1 MNMKQTPK
9 PLRIQAIANSAIDSP
24 LRRRSGIHVVTAS
37 PVELSNTIND
47 DNEERRLSRRIEEE
61 SFTDS
66 SSNLIQETEALNMC
80 LQLHSDNKISK
91 DNAWSVSIIDT
102 WSKLIKKHHKTLQN
116 FQIAGSTLEASTRV
130 YSLRVDSVYND
141 VIRMS
146 SELSRQSAKALNK
159 KITNNQDDDDRD
171 QDDADK
177 ENNTTVINTQNP
189 ATKSKK
195 RKNISTVTK
204 NKDTLNCIMDTN
216 PFIDPFFAKLNSIV
230 GDINSSN
237 RLMQNIIP
245 THNSLLKLRQNLH
258 FWDDTPAPEFDLDME
273 PEYDNI
279 PKDIKITSNPMP
291 SLVANVGLHPGL
303 KGYLFSNDQFEEG
316 EDEQRTEQDILNHT
330 TAINSSHMEL
340 QFDIN
345 AEVEPIAME
354 KSFVMDFG
362 DMVDDDFD
370 DLNGED
376 MIAINRCKGLQR
388 QQIVIEDMQPECVS
402 TLEYSY
408 RPLDIID
415 QFWAGPSHWKF
426 RHSRKTHSVG
436 ARTSNGADH
445 DAVVTHQQKQKVVRK
460 RKIVKN
466 TSVLLEDVFNI
477 DNINTFVSKTQKLRC
492 TTITLQT
499 LTKKWD
505 SKKLKLPMDY
515 KSPSDFFD
523 RFQHAPNF
531 HPKNNPNITLT
542 PADDADAIEYNYDNE
557 NDRNYCSRVVDASDT
572 ETETTD
578 VCGQDHFEPIDN
590 DLMVNQTLDV
600 IPDYFAGAPD
610 KIEKINIAFSKRA
623 KTVDMKQLKTCCWKL
638 INDKKP
644 NDECPDNQ
652 IQFTVLLNEL
662 PKVLSKTMAE
672 NTSMSL
678 AFYSV
683 LHLCNEKSLML
694 SRESENLNDFDID
707 FKI

>member
-1 MNMKQTPK
+1 
-9 PLRIQAIANSAIDSP
+9 
-24 LRRRSGIHVVTAS
+24 
-37 PVELSNTIND
+37 
-47 DNEERRLSRRIEEE
+47 
-61 SFTDS
+61 
-66 SSNLIQETEALNMC
+66 
-80 LQLHSDNKISK
+80 
-91 DNAWSVSIIDT
+91 
-102 WSKLIKKHHKTLQN
+102 
-116 FQIAGSTLEASTRV
+116 
-130 YSLRVDSVYND
+130 
-141 VIRMS
+141 
-146 SELSRQSAKALNK
+146 
-159 KITNNQDDDDRD
+159 
-171 QDDADK
+171 
-177 ENNTTVINTQNP
+177 
-189 ATKSKK
+189 
-195 RKNISTVTK
+195 
-204 NKDTLNCIMDTN
+204 MDTN
-216 PFIDPFFAKLNSIV
+216 PFTDPFFAKLNSIV

-245 THNSLLKLRQNLH
+245 THNSLLKLRQNLQ
-258 FWDDTPAPEFDLDME
+258 FWDATPVPEFDLDME
-273 PEYDNI
+273 PDYDNV
-279 PKDIKITSNPMP
+279 PKEIKITSHKMP
-291 SLVANVGLHPGL
+291 NLIGNVGLHPGL

-316 EDEQRTEQDILNHT
+316 EDEHRSEQDNLNHT
-330 TAINSSHMEL
+330 TAINNSHMEL

-362 DMVDDDFD
+362 DMGDDDFD

-376 MIAINRCKGLQR
+376 MIAINRCKGLQK

-445 DAVVTHQQKQKVVRK
+445 DAIITHQQKQKAVRK
-460 RKIVKN
+460 KKVVKK
-466 TSVLLEDVFNI
+466 TTESLEDVLNFE
-477 DNINTFVSKTQKLRC
+477 NINTLVSKTQKLRC

-515 KSPSDFFD
+515 KISSDFFD
-523 RFQHAPNF
+523 RFQHAPNI

-542 PADDADAIEYNYDNE
+542 PADDADVMEYNYDNE

-572 ETETTD
+572 ETETD
-578 VCGQDHFEPIDN
+578 VGGQDHLEPIDN
-590 DLMVNQTLDV
+590 DLAMANQTLDV

-652 IQFTVLLNEL
+652 IQFTILLDEL

-694 SRESENLNDFDID
+694 SRESENLKDFNIV
-707 FKI
+707 FKV

>member
-1 MNMKQTPK
+1 MQ
-9 PLRIQAIANSAIDSP
+9 
-24 LRRRSGIHVVTAS
+24 IHLFLA
-37 PVELSNTIND
+37 
-47 DNEERRLSRRIEEE
+47 
-61 SFTDS
+61 
-66 SSNLIQETEALNMC
+66 
-80 LQLHSDNKISK
+80 
-91 DNAWSVSIIDT
+91 
-102 WSKLIKKHHKTLQN
+102 
-116 FQIAGSTLEASTRV
+116 
-130 YSLRVDSVYND
+130 
-141 VIRMS
+141 
-146 SELSRQSAKALNK
+146 AKALNK

-171 QDDADK
+171 QDDGDK
-177 ENNTTVINTQNP
+177 ENNITVISTQNP
-189 ATKSKK
+189 TQKTKK

-216 PFIDPFFAKLNSIV
+216 PFTDPFFAKLNSIV

-245 THNSLLKLRQNLH
+245 THNSLLKLRQNLQ
-258 FWDDTPAPEFDLDME
+258 FWDNTPVPEFDLDME

-279 PKDIKITSNPMP
+279 PKNIKTITHPMP
-291 SLVANVGLHPGL
+291 ILVANVGLHPGL

-316 EDEQRTEQDILNHT
+316 EGEDEQRTEQDILNHT
-330 TAINSSHMEL
+330 AAINSSHMEL

-362 DMVDDDFD
+362 DMGDDDFD

-426 RHSRKTHSVG
+426 RQSRKTHSVG
-436 ARTSNGADH
+436 ARASNGADH
-445 DAVVTHQQKQKVVRK
+445 DAIVTNHQKQKVVRK
-460 RKIVKN
+460 KKIVKK
-466 TSVLLEDVFNI
+466 TTVTLEDVLNFE
-477 DNINTFVSKTQKLRC
+477 NINTLVPKTQKLKC

-515 KSPSDFFD
+515 KIPSDFFD
-523 RFQHAPNF
+523 RFQHAPNI

-542 PADDADAIEYNYDNE
+542 PADDADVMEYNYDNE

-572 ETETTD
+572 ETETD
-578 VCGQDHFEPIDN
+578 VGGQDHLEPVDN
-590 DLMVNQTLDV
+590 DVILVNQTMDI

-623 KTVDMKQLKTCCWKL
+623 KTVDMKQLKSCCWKL

-644 NDECPDNQ
+644 NEVCPDNE
-652 IQFTVLLNEL
+652 IQFTVLLDEL

-694 SRESENLNDFDID
+694 NRESENLKDFNIV
-707 FKI
+707 FKV